1 MTYLGE
7 YNNVNII
14 FESDNAE
21 KLSEKYIVLELDTFR
36 FKDSD
41 ADTTA
46 YCVVETVPLDEMADI
61 AELTSRHESLISA
74 FKAKQWQDCLSH
86 AESLMGKWSGEV
98 DTYYENISER
108 VKEYVEAPPSDDW
121 THVIVK

>member
-1 MTYLGE
+1 M
-7 YNNVNII
+7 NII
-14 FESDNAE
+14 FGTDNAE

-46 YCVVETVPLDEMADI
+46 YCVVETVPLDEMVAIPD
-61 AELTSRHESLISA
+61 LTSRHVSLVES
-74 FKAKQWQDCLSH
+74 FKSKQWQDCLSH
-86 AESLMGKWSGEV
+86 AESLRGSWSGEV
-98 DTYYENISER
+98 DTYYENITER
-108 VKEYVEAPPSDDW
+108 VRQYAETPPSDDW